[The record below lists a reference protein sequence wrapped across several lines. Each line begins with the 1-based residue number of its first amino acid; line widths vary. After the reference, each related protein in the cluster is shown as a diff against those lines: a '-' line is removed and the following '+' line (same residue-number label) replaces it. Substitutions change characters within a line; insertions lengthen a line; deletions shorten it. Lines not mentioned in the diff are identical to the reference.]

1 MSERIVLVEDSQVQ
15 AMRIQLEL
23 LRYGFNVDIAHTG
36 AQGLALIRA
45 NHPAAVV
52 LDVNLPDMDGYTL
65 CRTLKGDL
73 DTARIPIIM
82 LTVRSEEESTMTG
95 LHVGAEDYIPKDM
108 FALQNL
114 VESLRQMGIEGAV
127 AAAQHE

>member
-1 MSERIVLVEDSQVQ
+1 MSERIVLIEDSQVQ

-45 NHPAAVV
+45 ARPAAVV
-52 LDVNLPDMDGYTL
+52 LDVNLPDMNGYSL

-73 DTARIPIIM
+73 DTAGIPIIM
-82 LTVRSEEESTMTG
+82 LTVRSEEESTMEG
-95 LHVGAEDYIPKDM
+95 LHVGAEDYIAKDM

-114 VESLRQMGIEGAV
+114 VESLRRLGIEGSSV
-127 AAAQHE
+127 AAQQ